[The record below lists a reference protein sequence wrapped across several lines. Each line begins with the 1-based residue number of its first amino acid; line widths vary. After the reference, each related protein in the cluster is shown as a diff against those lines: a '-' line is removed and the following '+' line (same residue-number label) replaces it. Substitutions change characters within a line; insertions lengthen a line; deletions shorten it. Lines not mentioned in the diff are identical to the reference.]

1 MLVATC
7 CGSSCSPA
15 LQPEQPTRRNT
26 WRQAAPG
33 HPATRKATRF
43 ESTQQRCFLLLKRPH
58 AQGQIAPQ
66 FPQSPTPG
74 RVEKRSSPREASKP
88 SAPPPR
94 QEAFRMV
101 DKNDGSESE
110 GLKFNTSHLMQ
121 TTEEVARAFIAVASA
136 ATVQSTR
143 PSVVYSSREESG
155 SPMQKLQQQFS
166 KILKGFSTS
175 PEVYGSY
182 NPEVLTTQKR
192 QWSRFQLKSL
202 GNKCIREPSHLF
214 ESIVIVGLPPQ
225 ADIHQLENIALGC
238 NEEDVKKPRNIF
250 GSNHHQ
256 VHALSNLEPQVLFA
270 YPPDRPLPLKYK
282 DILSFCLPGGVQVH
296 AVERTPSFSELN
308 EILLGQEQLKES
320 NQSFVFRLQVAD
332 DSTLYGC
339 CVLPFFELHF
349 GVLQSIL
356 VEERLEWLT
365 DGVSM
370 LTSLSHEET
379 CEDDDV
385 CEGTEITAD
394 KRYFDGNAVDL
405 EISSKS
411 SVGACSKELFDTDG
425 SSGCTDNQL
434 DLNCKEVQQ
443 EYGIQDNLVME
454 TLPQCDT
461 LEGSGNFF
469 SEDTTADQSG
479 IKLHEPDSV
488 PVILNESGTME
499 NCGNFLQGDVDVDQ
513 LDIFVNDTILP
524 LMRSRICESSESSPS
539 SQDSPSEG
547 IHFRSDTHE
556 MALEEPS
563 SIGHGDFVG
572 HSNILQW
579 AKAKKYG
586 SLQVVSLYHQLQC
599 PARGSSLTFYPLE
612 HLHPLRFHRPG
623 ETVLHI
629 AGSTIDLRSCDTSLE
644 VAEMRNALFAE
655 EESTALSTW
664 AVASICG
671 CLRLEHVMTLFAAT
685 LLEKQIVIACS
696 NLGILSASVLSIIP
710 LIRPYQWQS
719 LLIPVLPNDML
730 DFLDAPV
737 PYIVGVQN
745 KTSDVHFRLLNAVV
759 IDANKN
765 QIKSA
770 SVPQL
775 PQQRELLSALRP
787 YHSRLVGESYL
798 ARKRPVYECT
808 DAQVEAAKGFLAVLR
823 SYLDS
828 LCSNLRSHT
837 ITNVQSNND
846 KVSLLLRESFIGSFP
861 TRDRPFMKLFVDTQ
875 LFSNLAIANELICQA
890 FRH

>member
-1 MLVATC
+1 
-7 CGSSCSPA
+7 
-15 LQPEQPTRRNT
+15 
-26 WRQAAPG
+26 
-33 HPATRKATRF
+33 
-43 ESTQQRCFLLLKRPH
+43 
-58 AQGQIAPQ
+58 
-66 FPQSPTPG
+66 
-74 RVEKRSSPREASKP
+74 
-88 SAPPPR
+88 
-94 QEAFRMV
+94 MV
-101 DKNDGSESE
+101 DKNDGSE

-121 TTEEVARAFIAVASA
+121 TTEEVARAFIAAASA

-175 PEVYGSY
+175 PEVSGSY

-202 GNKCIREPSHLF
+202 GNRCIREPSHLF

-225 ADIHQLENIALGC
+225 ADIHELENIALGS

-250 GSNHHQ
+250 GNNHHQ

-270 YPPDRPLPLKYK
+270 YPPERPLPLKYK

-320 NQSFVFRLQVAD
+320 NQSFVFRLQSFALPPFRSALSRSGSLILVYHFLNTKCFKI
-332 DSTLYGC
+332 SGWGYLYAI
-339 CVLPFFELHF
+339 LIFSLMPLLLHMTF
-349 GVLQSIL
+349 TNSIL
-356 VEERLEWLT
+356 MEERLEWLT
-365 DGVSM
+365 DGVSL
-370 LTSLSHEET
+370 LTSLSPEET
-379 CEDDDV
+379 CEDDVV
-385 CEGTEITAD
+385 CEGTELATE
-394 KRYFDGNAVDL
+394 KQYFDGHAVDL
-405 EISSKS
+405 EKSSES
-411 SVGACSKELFDTDG
+411 SVGVCSKELSDTD
-425 SSGCTDNQL
+425 SSSECRDNQL

-443 EYGIQDNLVME
+443 ECVVQDDLV
-454 TLPQCDT
+454 TGTAPQCDT
-461 LEGSGNFF
+461 LERPDNCL

-479 IKLHEPDSV
+479 IELHELDSV
-488 PVILNESGTME
+488 PVILKESDTTE
-499 NCGNFLQGDVDVDQ
+499 NCGYSLQDDVNDEQ

-524 LMRSRICESSESSPS
+524 LMRSRLCEGSELSPG

-547 IHFRSDTHE
+547 INFRSDSHE
-556 MALEEPS
+556 SDLEEPS
-563 SIGHGDFVG
+563 SIGHGDLVG
-572 HSNILQW
+572 HNNISQW

-586 SLQVVSLYHQLQC
+586 SLQVVSQYYQLQC
-599 PARGSSLTFYPLE
+599 PARGSSLTFHPLD

-671 CLRLEHVMTLFAAT
+671 CLRLEHVMTLFAAA
-685 LLEKQIVIACS
+685 LLEKQIIIVCS
-696 NLGILSASVLSIIP
+696 NLGMLSASVLSIIP

-719 LLIPVLPNDML
+719 LLIPVLPNDMM

-737 PYIVGVQN
+737 PYIN
-745 KTSDVHFRLLNAVV
+745 KTSDVHSRLVNAVV

-765 QIKSA
+765 QIKST

-775 PQQRELLSALRP
+775 PQQKELLSALRP
-787 YHSRLVGESYL
+787 YHSRLVGESFL

-861 TRDRPFMKLFVDTQ
+861 TRERPFMKLFVDTQ
-875 LFSNLAIANELICQA
+875 LFSVHTDLVLSFYQKD
-890 FRH
+890 

>member
-1 MLVATC
+1 
-7 CGSSCSPA
+7 
-15 LQPEQPTRRNT
+15 
-26 WRQAAPG
+26 
-33 HPATRKATRF
+33 
-43 ESTQQRCFLLLKRPH
+43 
-58 AQGQIAPQ
+58 
-66 FPQSPTPG
+66 
-74 RVEKRSSPREASKP
+74 
-88 SAPPPR
+88 
-94 QEAFRMV
+94 MV
-101 DKNDGSESE
+101 DKNDGSE
-110 GLKFNTSHLMQ
+110 GIKFNTSHLMQ

-225 ADIHQLENIALGC
+225 ADIHELENIALGC

-270 YPPDRPLPLKYK
+270 YPPERPLPLKYK

-339 CVLPFFELHF
+339 CVLVEEIVQSPSKLVSMLTSEKPIFPRRSRYVITTPRCYCIFSRLPFFELHF

-370 LTSLSHEET
+370 LTSLSPEET

-394 KRYFDGNAVDL
+394 KQYFDGNAVDL

-411 SVGACSKELFDTDG
+411 SVGACSKELSDTDG

-443 EYGIQDNLVME
+443 ECGVQDNLVME

-488 PVILNESGTME
+488 PVILNESGTTE
-499 NCGNFLQGDVDVDQ
+499 NCGNFLQGDVDDEQ

-539 SQDSPSEG
+539 SQDSLSEG

-556 MALEEPS
+556 LALEEPS

-586 SLQVVSLYHQLQC
+586 SLQVVSLYYQLQC
-599 PARGSSLTFYPLE
+599 PARGSSLTFHPLE

-745 KTSDVHFRLLNAVV
+745 KSSDVHFRLPNAVV

-808 DAQVEAAKGFLAVLR
+808 DAQVEAAKGFMAVLR

-875 LFSNLAIANELICQA
+875 LFSVHTDLVLSFYQKD
-890 FRH
+890 

>member
-1 MLVATC
+1 
-7 CGSSCSPA
+7 
-15 LQPEQPTRRNT
+15 
-26 WRQAAPG
+26 
-33 HPATRKATRF
+33 
-43 ESTQQRCFLLLKRPH
+43 
-58 AQGQIAPQ
+58 
-66 FPQSPTPG
+66 
-74 RVEKRSSPREASKP
+74 
-88 SAPPPR
+88 
-94 QEAFRMV
+94 MV
-101 DKNDGSESE
+101 DKNDGSE

-121 TTEEVARAFIAVASA
+121 TTEEVARAFIAAASA

-175 PEVYGSY
+175 PEVSGSY

-202 GNKCIREPSHLF
+202 GNRCIREPSHLF

-225 ADIHQLENIALGC
+225 ADIHELENIALGS

-250 GSNHHQ
+250 GNNHHQ

-270 YPPDRPLPLKYK
+270 YPPERPLPLKYK

-320 NQSFVFRLQVAD
+320 NQSFVFRLQSFA
-332 DSTLYGC
+332 
-339 CVLPFFELHF
+339 LPPFRSALSRS
-349 GVLQSIL
+349 GSLIL
-356 VEERLEWLT
+356 VYHFILMEERLEWLT
-365 DGVSM
+365 DGVSL
-370 LTSLSHEET
+370 LTSLSPEET
-379 CEDDDV
+379 CEDDVV
-385 CEGTEITAD
+385 CEGTELTTD
-394 KRYFDGNAVDL
+394 KQYFDGHAVDL
-405 EISSKS
+405 EKS
-411 SVGACSKELFDTDG
+411 SESSLGVCSKELFDTD
-425 SSGCTDNQL
+425 SSSECRDNHL

-443 EYGIQDNLVME
+443 ECVIQDDLV
-454 TLPQCDT
+454 TGTVPQCDT
-461 LEGSGNFF
+461 LERPDNCL

-479 IKLHEPDSV
+479 IELHELDSV
-488 PVILNESGTME
+488 PVILNESDTTK
-499 NCGNFLQGDVDVDQ
+499 NCGYSLQDDVNDEQ
-513 LDIFVNDTILP
+513 LDVFVNDTIIP
-524 LMRSRICESSESSPS
+524 LMRSRLCEGSESSPS

-547 IHFRSDTHE
+547 INFRSDTHE
-556 MALEEPS
+556 SDLEEPS
-563 SIGHGDFVG
+563 SIGHGDLVG
-572 HSNILQW
+572 HNNISQW

-586 SLQVVSLYHQLQC
+586 SLQVVSQYYQLQC
-599 PARGSSLTFYPLE
+599 PARGSSLTFHPLD

-629 AGSTIDLRSCDTSLE
+629 AGSTIDLRSSDTSLE

-655 EESTALSTW
+655 EESTALSAW

-671 CLRLEHVMTLFAAT
+671 CLRLEHVMTLFAAA
-685 LLEKQIVIACS
+685 LLEKQIVIVCS
-696 NLGILSASVLSIIP
+696 NLGMLSASVLSIIP

-719 LLIPVLPNDML
+719 LLIPVLPNDMT

-745 KTSDVHFRLLNAVV
+745 KTSDLHSRLANAVV

-765 QIKSA
+765 QIKST

-775 PQQRELLSALRP
+775 PQQKELLSALRP
-787 YHSRLVGESYL
+787 YHSRLVGESFL

-861 TRDRPFMKLFVDTQ
+861 TRERPFMKVIVEISGPNCISETLLIPKMPCSFHGLYTGPWTNSWAHGAVWSWRCKEMVKAACCGLSVLMRRHSLPWWLDVSGGVKAGKKHGV
-875 LFSNLAIANELICQA
+875 LCGRVAGGLAPSTR
-890 FRH
+890 RHWPSKSATDLVLAVSASAGS